1 MVGRYKL
8 EINGLK
14 VKYKIAIER
23 QITIIKGDS
32 GTGKST
38 LWKVV
43 SEALKG
49 SKGYSSNMIEKIY
62 TLDELSPWEMLIKT
76 LKNKIIFIDENSRY
90 VYSSDF
96 TEVAQRSDNYFVII
110 SRRSLDNMVYSYK
123 SIYELK
129 TNKNNGICETE
140 LIYKFRD
147 NIGNNT
153 VNNHNMVIC
162 EDRKSGYQ
170 MMKLIIDNSHLETAS
185 GKDNIA
191 IKIGSNRDKIY
202 YVIADGAGFGNCI
215 ESIVA
220 LFNEGVRMTL
230 LLDESFEKMILD
242 YPVFY
247 NMCKKKLD
255 ETFMFC
261 DTKLFKS
268 YERYYTYLLNEICKK
283 LYNKQY
289 SKSRLISELKQND
302 IVAFICNKLL
312 YINKEL
318 LLNNKGE

>member
-96 TEVAQRSDNYFVII
+96 AEVAQRSDNYFVII

-185 GKDNIA
+185 IL
-191 IKIGSNRDKIY
+191 IY
-202 YVIADGAGFGNCI
+202 
-215 ESIVA
+215 
-220 LFNEGVRMTL
+220 
-230 LLDESFEKMILD
+230 
-242 YPVFY
+242 
-247 NMCKKKLD
+247 
-255 ETFMFC
+255 
-261 DTKLFKS
+261 
-268 YERYYTYLLNEICKK
+268 
-283 LYNKQY
+283 
-289 SKSRLISELKQND
+289 
-302 IVAFICNKLL
+302 
-312 YINKEL
+312 
-318 LLNNKGE
+318 